1 MSIRLGPCSTPSAS
15 VMLESRYENCFLG
28 SLSMKKNRKGQNE
41 KIHIQTWA
49 CWAYL
54 LSRGPSEHVLE
65 QVESQILISQEQGR
79 EDVSKKNMPLS
90 YGSGFPGRKPHLSTP
105 GLLVVAESHEG
116 RTGREGDGGEG
127 NLPPSRRNQ

>member
-1 MSIRLGPCSTPSAS
+1 LFSRESICEKI
-15 VMLESRYENCFLG
+15 VKVK
-28 SLSMKKNRKGQNE
+28 MK

-65 QVESQILISQEQGR
+65 QVEAQILISQEHGR
-79 EDVSKKNMPLS
+79 EDVSKKNTPLS

-105 GLLVVAESHEG
+105 GLLAAAESHEG

-127 NLPPSRRNQ
+127 NLQERPVTVAAPLPSPSTSKSKIR